1 MKETTNMKAV
11 VVETPGKLVVKEIPL
26 DPMPGPGQVQIR
38 LRAAGIC
45 GSDVHVL
52 HGRSAFASYPRI
64 LGHELAGEVCALG
77 EGVQGLALGDHVVVD
92 PLTACGHCYA
102 CRVGRYN
109 VCRELKVLAAHVD
122 GGFRQYFTVGAA
134 NVHKISPSVP
144 WEHAAC
150 VEPYTIAAEATQ
162 RGELRAD
169 DAVLICGAGPIGATI
184 LQVVKR
190 VGARA
195 LVLDNVQARLD
206 AMLAMGA
213 DAVVN
218 SAQQDVAKAVAD
230 FSGGEGMNLLF
241 EATGSLAVLEG
252 CINEWASPASRLVV
266 LGFSSEPASIAPI
279 QIMKREM
286 DIRGSRLSCNK
297 FDQVV
302 GWVESGY
309 VDPAKLISHV
319 FPMEQADKAFEQIA
333 EDPAGTMKVILSF

>member
-1 MKETTNMKAV
+1 MEQTARMKAV
-11 VVETPGKLVVKEIPL
+11 VVETPGELVVKEIPL

-122 GGFRQYFTVGAA
+122 GGFRQFFTVRAA

-230 FSGGEGMNLLF
+230 FTGGEGMNLLF
-241 EATGSLAVLEG
+241 EATGSLA
-252 CINEWASPASRLVV
+252 V

-333 EDPAGTMKVILSF
+333 KDPAGTMKVILSF

>member
-11 VVETPGKLVVKEIPL
+11 VVETPGMLVVKEIPL

-77 EGVQGLALGDHVVVD
+77 EGVQGLALGDHVVID

-122 GGFRQYFTVGAA
+122 GGFRQFFTVRAA

-169 DAVLICGAGPIGATI
+169 VRSLSGAFAGRTLVSFYLDNDALRAVDAERMQLHACAVEAVTAALILYAAFTLLLAVWVFRDARRRDFLPAMWGLLTLIGNVVAWLVYMLVRSRGVGSRCPRCGTALRMGFAYCPACGA
-184 LQVVKR
+184 QVR
-190 VGARA
+190 R
-195 LVLDNVQARLD
+195 
-206 AMLAMGA
+206 
-213 DAVVN
+213 
-218 SAQQDVAKAVAD
+218 S
-230 FSGGEGMNLLF
+230 
-241 EATGSLAVLEG
+241 
-252 CINEWASPASRLVV
+252 CPAC
-266 LGFSSEPASIAPI
+266 GHA
-279 QIMKREM
+279 
-286 DIRGSRLSCNK
+286 
-297 FDQVV
+297 
-302 GWVESGY
+302 
-309 VDPAKLISHV
+309 
-319 FPMEQADKAFEQIA
+319 A
-333 EDPAGTMKVILSF
+333 EDGWKVCPYCGRELPAPPADNAV